1 MGIAAAHL
9 RQSELGRQA
18 GTKTD
23 LYMRAVGMDKWPVLE
38 EWVARLIASRSYED
52 WLLLVPL
59 SSEEL
64 ACLVELAIEA
74 AASKRRRRRTR

>member
-1 MGIAAAHL
+1 
-9 RQSELGRQA
+9 
-18 GTKTD
+18 
-23 LYMRAVGMDKWPVLE
+23 LE
-38 EWVARLIASRSYED
+38 EWVARLIGSRSYED

-74 AASKRRRRRTR
+74 AASKRRQQCAR